1 MTQKEIIRIASDRDI
16 MSYMREIGQMA
27 SNLCFKSESEL
38 PKAKRQIKEY
48 CHLVMDMVREKRD
61 EDI

>member
-1 MTQKEIIRIASDRDI
+1 MTQKELIRIASDREI
-16 MSYMREIGQMA
+16 MARMREIGNLY